1 MTNTSRRPLPKKQTT
16 VSSEDLNY
24 LFEAQRLLQLA
35 SVQVRQDTVRVV
47 IQQFLKRLET
57 HLNEE

>member
-1 MTNTSRRPLPKKQTT
+1 MTSTPRRPLPKKQTT